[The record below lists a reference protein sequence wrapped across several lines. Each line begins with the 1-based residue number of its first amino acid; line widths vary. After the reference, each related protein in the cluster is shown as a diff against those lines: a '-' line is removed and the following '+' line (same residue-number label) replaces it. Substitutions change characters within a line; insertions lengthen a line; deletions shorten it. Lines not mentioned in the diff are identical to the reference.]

1 MSCIISSHTEPH
13 MGYVITRGQ
22 TILDLELD
30 EKVMS
35 YNLSFWLKIFNAITD
50 DSYINP
56 LPRRVVKRF
65 YTQLISVDGDFT
77 VPINDTDSLRR
88 VGDKVY
94 YTYRY

>member
-1 MSCIISSHTEPH
+1 MECIVSSHTDPH
-13 MGYVITRGQ
+13 MGYVITWGQ
-22 TILDLELD
+22 TTLDLVLD

-65 YTQLISVDGDFT
+65 YTQLKTHDGDFT
-77 VPINDTDSLRR
+77 VPINDRNSLQRI
-88 VGDKVY
+88 GDKVY
-94 YTYRY
+94 YVY